1 MKILLL
7 DIHYDNEKSDRY
19 ISAFF
24 QFISMACVSR
34 VLKDVKAL
42 DKLYDF
48 GFNDTELKSIYE
60 ARRLTGIAAG
70 CNVTLFSSGKL
81 VIQGKDDAVA
91 HAERI
96 IFGTEGANDNKRF
109 DDSDAVRIG
118 GDECIKGDTF
128 GGLVVCCVKADK
140 TLRRQLF
147 SVGAADSKKIADTK
161 IRKIAPDILRVLG
174 NENVCVIE
182 LHPTEYNRLYSQ
194 TGSVT
199 RMLNMIYAKAAS
211 NLGEPDECVIDQY
224 PGCSVKGCKSVEKG
238 ESKYIEIAAASVVA
252 RYRGLLQMEEL
263 SRKAGFEVPLGST
276 HVAWALKRLK
286 KEDKDFSSLVKMHFR
301 NVAEFL

>member
-1 MKILLL
+1 
-7 DIHYDNEKSDRY
+7 
-19 ISAFF
+19 
-24 QFISMACVSR
+24 MACTSR
-34 VLKDVKAL
+34 LLKDAAAL
-42 DKLYDF
+42 DKLHDF
-48 GFNDTELKSIYE
+48 GFTDSEPKSAYE
-60 ARRLTGIAAG
+60 SRRLTARATG
-70 CNVTLFSSGKL
+70 CNVVLFSSGKL

-96 IFGTEGANDNKRF
+96 VFGTEAAKEKSRF
-109 DDSDAVRIG
+109 DDSDLVRIG

-140 TLRRQLF
+140 ILRRQLF
-147 SVGAADSKKIADTK
+147 SVGAADSKKIADSK

-174 NENVCVIE
+174 NDHVSIIE
-182 LHPTEYNRLYSQ
+182 LFPAEYNLLYSQ

-199 RMLNMIYAKAAS
+199 RMLNTIYAKAAS
-211 NLGEPDECVIDQY
+211 NLGEREADECIIDQY
-224 PGCSVKGCKSVEKG
+224 PGCIVKGCKSVEKG

-263 SRKAGFEVPLGST
+263 SKKAGFEVPLGST

-286 KEDKDFSSLVKMHFR
+286 KENKDFRDFVKMHFR